1 MFTTSF
7 IGKRNEEKL
16 SVPTIFN
23 VRVKA
28 LAAGG
33 FRPEKSRVFK
43 VRVPEPTSKNKGKIN
58 G

>member
-33 FRPEKSRVFK
+33 FRPEKSVFK
-43 VRVPEPTSKNKGKIN
+43 VRVPEPTSKDKGKIN